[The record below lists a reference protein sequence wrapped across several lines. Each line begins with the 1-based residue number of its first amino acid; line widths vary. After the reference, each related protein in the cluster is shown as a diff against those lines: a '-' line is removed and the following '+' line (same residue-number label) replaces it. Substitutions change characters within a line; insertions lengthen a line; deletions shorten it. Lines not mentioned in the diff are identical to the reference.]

1 MAMATVCGSLV
12 MAPQPIAHQLSS
24 LSLDD
29 CGSGMQLVLAK
40 KRIHKVTVVSVAH
53 ASRNL
58 LQFYFYFQFRMEIQ
72 PWHGI
77 LKCHRKKKNF
87 KWFPVVLVFYV
98 LILGI
103 HSAHPRSLFNL

>member
-1 MAMATVCGSLV
+1 MMAMATVCGSLV

-58 LQFYFYFQFRMEIQ
+58 LQFYIY
-72 PWHGI
+72 
-77 LKCHRKKKNF
+77 
-87 KWFPVVLVFYV
+87 FPV
-98 LILGI
+98 
-103 HSAHPRSLFNL
+103 

>member
-1 MAMATVCGSLV
+1 MMAMATVCGSLV
-12 MAPQPIAHQLSS
+12 MAPQPIAHQLSF

-58 LQFYFYFQFRMEIQ
+58 LQFLFLFSSLEWKSSHGMESSSVIRRRRTSSRF
-72 PWHGI
+72 
-77 LKCHRKKKNF
+77 L
-87 KWFPVVLVFYV
+87 
-98 LILGI
+98 
-103 HSAHPRSLFNL
+103 